1 MKRFYF
7 FAYDIDYG
15 SIIIYNDRNRKI
27 SPSGLYTKESGKMKK
42 TDPTVKKETIY
53 IAVWTIILSVFI
65 HSVFLIL
72 KKWDLTVLYGNLFGI
87 FIAVLNFFLMGRTVQ
102 SALGKDE
109 KDAKNTMKLSQSL
122 RYLMIIAA
130 VAVSAVIKCFNI
142 FAVVI
147 PLLFP
152 RIAISFRPLFD
163 KKDDKKEE

>member
-1 MKRFYF
+1 
-7 FAYDIDYG
+7 
-15 SIIIYNDRNRKI
+15 
-27 SPSGLYTKESGKMKK
+27 MKK
-42 TDPTVKKETIY
+42 TDPTVRKETIY
-53 IAVWTIILSVFI
+53 IAVWTVILSVFI

-130 VAVSAVIKCFNI
+130 VAVSAVIKYFNI
-142 FAVVI
+142 IAVII